1 MAIEKQKLILIG
13 GLVLGVVAVF
23 MVKMTIDQQ
32 KLVAREQAK
41 KAIANMQANQSSVLI
56 AKEDIPKGTLI
67 ALNMLDTEIVPNKF
81 VQPQAATSLDRI
93 AGMITL
99 VSISKGEQITL
110 SKLTNTKNT
119 AGGGG
124 NLAGITPIGK
134 RAISISVDNISSLS
148 GMIKPG
154 DYVDVIAILQI
165 PVQEGTQR
173 TNQIA
178 VLPMFQNVLVLA
190 VGQNTGGLVSDGGRY
205 AKDESRAS
213 GPPLVTLALAP
224 QEAGYIAFVQEQGKI
239 RLTLRSPADAKLE
252 STTPANWASLFQY
265 LTPPSPPVDQ
275 EAEKAAYDRVP
286 RVEIYRGLN
295 KEVVPLSK

>member
-1 MAIEKQKLILIG
+1 
-13 GLVLGVVAVF
+13 
-23 MVKMTIDQQ
+23 
-32 KLVAREQAK
+32 
-41 KAIANMQANQSSVLI
+41 
-56 AKEDIPKGTLI
+56 
-67 ALNMLDTEIVPNKF
+67 MLDTEIVPNKF